1 MSAPDR
7 GVNDFCRCCYKVP
20 RGVRWQATAHLHKK
34 KPPPKAG
41 APKPHG
47 VVPLLPT
54 DEVFPHFHNLGLP
67 TGTVPVSSRCFAA
80 CPEKHACLVGK
91 QFSCLG
97 EVCLQVSPV
106 SITGKKIFKVP
117 EGLWLLSRPTPKA
130 SALPNCATLT
140 DTND

>member
-1 MSAPDR
+1 MDPLTLWITE
-7 GVNDFCRCCYKVP
+7 F
-20 RGVRWQATAHLHKK
+20 KK

-47 VVPLLPT
+47 VVSLFPT
-54 DEVFPHFHNLGLP
+54 REVFPHFHNLVLP
-67 TGTVPVSSRCFAA
+67 TGTVPVSSRRFAA
-80 CPEKHACLVGK
+80 CPEERACFIGK

-117 EGLWLLSRPTPKA
+117 EGLWLVSRLTPKA

-140 DTND
+140 DTKD